1 MFWRQRLVGP
11 GGLRLEW
18 FQTTIFRDS
27 FDSIELMTF
36 ETLTPAQRNRGLAAI
51 IGAAF
56 GVGVAV
62 GATMP
67 LLSLSLER
75 DGYSGFAIGAL
86 SAMLPLAVLCMG
98 PLMPRFIARLGMPR
112 SIFLGLGVAATAALL
127 FPAIPNYY
135 AWCAIRFLM
144 GAASAIHWIT
154 SETWVNLMAGSR
166 SRGRIMSTYAMVLA
180 GGFVLGPLIVNL
192 TGIDGW
198 VPFLV
203 VSASLALAMVPV
215 ALARDVAPTMVDHSR
230 MGIGQALA
238 IAPTVMIAALVAG
251 FVDVALF
258 ALIPVY
264 EMRAGFPSDV
274 AAMTLSVFMAGNLI
288 LQLPVGW
295 LADHTDRR
303 AVLLGSVGVI
313 SVAAAVY
320 PFLLGAEAW
329 LWLMMFCWGGVSW
342 GIYTLA
348 LGLMG
353 ERFPPHQLAAA
364 NSAFV
369 MMYEVGSFFGPI
381 SAGSAMDRWPLYG
394 MPFLIAAVSGA
405 LLLFGVVRAIRR

>member
-1 MFWRQRLVGP
+1 
-11 GGLRLEW
+11 
-18 FQTTIFRDS
+18 
-27 FDSIELMTF
+27 MTF
-36 ETLTPAQRNRGLAAI
+36 ETLTPAQRNLSLAAI

-62 GATMP
+62 GAIMP

-98 PLMPRFIARLGMPR
+98 PFMPRIIARLGMPR
-112 SIFLGLGVAATAALL
+112 SIFLGLGVAAAAALL
-127 FPAIPNYY
+127 FPAMPNYY
-135 AWCAIRFLM
+135 AWCGIRFLM
-144 GAASAIHWIT
+144 GAASAIHWVT
-154 SETWVNLMAGSR
+154 SETWVNLMASSRNR
-166 SRGRIMSTYAMVLA
+166 SRIMATYAMVLA
-180 GGFVLGPLIVNL
+180 GGFVLGPLIINL
-192 TGIDGW
+192 TGIEGW
-198 VPFLV
+198 VPFVV
-203 VSASLALAMVPV
+203 VSASLALALLPV
-215 ALARDVAPTMVDHSR
+215 VLARQVAPAMIDHSK
-230 MGIGQALA
+230 MGIAQAFA
-238 IAPTVMIAALVAG
+238 AAPTVMITALVAG

-264 EMRAGFPSDV
+264 ETRTGFPSEV
-274 AAMTLSVFMAGNLI
+274 AALTLSVFMAGNLV

-303 AVLLGSVGVI
+303 AVLLA
-313 SVAAAVY
+313 SVAIVGAGAVVY
-320 PFLLGAEAW
+320 PFLLDSNAW
-329 LWLMMFCWGGVSW
+329 LLLMMFCWGGVSW

-381 SAGSAMDRWPLYG
+381 SAGAAMDRWPLYG
-394 MPFLIAAVSGA
+394 MPLVIAAVCGL
-405 LLLFGVVRAIRR
+405 LLLFGVIRAIRS

>member
-1 MFWRQRLVGP
+1 
-11 GGLRLEW
+11 
-18 FQTTIFRDS
+18 
-27 FDSIELMTF
+27 MTF
-36 ETLTPAQRNRGLAAI
+36 ETLTPAQRNLSLAAI

-62 GATMP
+62 GAIMP

-98 PLMPRFIARLGMPR
+98 PFMPRIIARLGMPR
-112 SIFLGLGVAATAALL
+112 SIFLGLGVAAAAALL
-127 FPAIPNYY
+127 FPAMPNYY
-135 AWCAIRFLM
+135 AWCGIRFLM
-144 GAASAIHWIT
+144 GAASAIHWVT
-154 SETWVNLMAGSR
+154 SETWVNLMASSRNR
-166 SRGRIMSTYAMVLA
+166 SRIMATYAMVLA
-180 GGFVLGPLIVNL
+180 GGFVLGPLIINL
-192 TGIDGW
+192 TGIEGW
-198 VPFLV
+198 VPFVV
-203 VSASLALAMVPV
+203 VSASLALALVPV
-215 ALARDVAPTMVDHSR
+215 VLARQVAPAMIDHSK
-230 MGIGQALA
+230 MGIAQAFA
-238 IAPTVMIAALVAG
+238 AAPTVMITALVAG

-264 EMRAGFPSDV
+264 ETRTGFPSEV
-274 AAMTLSVFMAGNLI
+274 AALTLSVFMAGNLV

-303 AVLLGSVGVI
+303 AVLLA
-313 SVAAAVY
+313 SVAIVGAGAVVY
-320 PFLLGAEAW
+320 PFLLDSNAW
-329 LWLMMFCWGGVSW
+329 LLLMMFCWGGVSW

-381 SAGSAMDRWPLYG
+381 SAGAAMDRWPLYG
-394 MPFLIAAVSGA
+394 MPLVIAAVCGL
-405 LLLFGVVRAIRR
+405 LLLFGVIRAIRS

>member
-1 MFWRQRLVGP
+1 
-11 GGLRLEW
+11 
-18 FQTTIFRDS
+18 
-27 FDSIELMTF
+27 MTF
-36 ETLTPAQRNRGLAAI
+36 ETLTPAQRNLSLAAI

-62 GATMP
+62 GAIMP

-98 PLMPRFIARLGMPR
+98 PFMPRIIARLGMPR
-112 SIFLGLGVAATAALL
+112 SIFLGLGVAAAAALL
-127 FPAIPNYY
+127 FPAMPNYY
-135 AWCAIRFLM
+135 AWCGIRFLM
-144 GAASAIHWIT
+144 GAASAIHWVT
-154 SETWVNLMAGSR
+154 SETWVNLMASSRNR
-166 SRGRIMSTYAMVLA
+166 SRIMATYAMVLA
-180 GGFVLGPLIVNL
+180 GGFVLGPLIINL
-192 TGIDGW
+192 TGIEGW
-198 VPFLV
+198 VPFVV
-203 VSASLALAMVPV
+203 VSASLALALVPV
-215 ALARDVAPTMVDHSR
+215 VLARQVAPAMIDHSK
-230 MGIGQALA
+230 MGIAQAFA
-238 IAPTVMIAALVAG
+238 AAPTVMITALVAG

-264 EMRAGFPSDV
+264 ETRTGFPSEV
-274 AAMTLSVFMAGNLI
+274 AALTLSVFMAGNLV

-303 AVLLGSVGVI
+303 AVLLA
-313 SVAAAVY
+313 SVAIVGAGAVVY
-320 PFLLGAEAW
+320 PFLLDSDAW
-329 LWLMMFCWGGVSW
+329 LLLMMFCWGGVSW

-369 MMYEVGSFFGPI
+369 MMYEVGSFCGPI
-381 SAGSAMDRWPLYG
+381 SAGAAMDRWPLYG
-394 MPFLIAAVSGA
+394 MPMVIAAACGL
-405 LLLFGVVRAIRR
+405 LLLFGVIRAARS